1 MDYLGLTSTEQIR
14 AVLTV
19 SEADLPDRV
28 IDGFGLDDDL
38 GALLDK
44 ALPTWEAMLA
54 AGGKNARLLRL
65 IGKYYCAGTLA
76 GTAQVFVLKKQ
87 TDGSNEGQRSDKDG
101 WLWMSVLFLGKADD
115 ALDEILDDLGLTPEV
130 VLPNRVFTRVIPDR
144 DPVTTPRPT
153 TNVS

>member
-28 IDGFGLDDDL
+28 IDAFGLADDL

-44 ALPTWEAMLA
+44 ALPTWEAILA
-54 AGGKNARLLRL
+54 AGGKNGRLLKL

-101 WLWMSVLFLGKADD
+101 WLWMSGHFLGKADE
-115 ALDEILDDLGLTPEV
+115 ALDEILDDLGMLPEV
-130 VLPNRVFTRVIPDR
+130 VLPNRVFARVVPDR
-144 DPVTTPRPT
+144 DPITTPRPT
-153 TNVS
+153 NVS

>member
-14 AVLTV
+14 SVLTV

-44 ALPTWEAMLA
+44 ALPTWEVILA
-54 AGGKNARLLRL
+54 ADGKNARLLRL

-101 WLWMSVLFLGKADD
+101 WLWMSAHFLGKADA
-115 ALDEILDDLGLTPEV
+115 ALDDILDDLGLIPET
-130 VLPNRVFTRVIPDR
+130 VLPSRVFSRVIPDR

-153 TNVS
+153 SVS

>member
-14 AVLTV
+14 SVLTV

-28 IDGFGLDDDL
+28 IDGFGLADDL

-44 ALPTWEAMLA
+44 ALPTWEVLLA
-54 AGGKNARLLRL
+54 AGGKNARLLKL
-65 IGKYYCAGTLA
+65 IGKYFCAGTLA
-76 GTAQVFVLKKQ
+76 GTAQVFVLKKN

-101 WLWMSVLFLGKADD
+101 WLWMSAHFLGKADE
-115 ALDEILDDLGLTPEV
+115 ALGDILDDLGLTPEV
-130 VLPNRVFTRVIPDR
+130 VLPFRVFTRVIPDR

-153 TNVS
+153 SVS

>member
-1 MDYLGLTSTEQIR
+1 MDYLGLTSTGQIR
-14 AVLTV
+14 SVLTV

-28 IDGFGLDDDL
+28 IDGFGLADDL

-44 ALPTWEAMLA
+44 ALPTWEVLLA

-76 GTAQVFVLKKQ
+76 GTAQVFVLKKK

-101 WLWMSVLFLGKADD
+101 WLWMSAHFLGKADE
-115 ALDEILDDLGLTPEV
+115 ALDDILDDQGLTPEA
-130 VLPNRVFTRVIPDR
+130 VLPNRVFLRVTPDR
-144 DPVTTPRPT
+144 DPITTGRPT
-153 TNVS
+153 SVS